1 MNWFAIIFCIFLALA
16 SGARSEVVLITSGEH
31 DGYTRLV
38 FKISPDAPWVLNT
51 NNTTAELV
59 ISKPDIRFNS
69 ANIFTRIAKDRL
81 EKVSSS
87 QTDVATKFKMD
98 FGCECVARAFGYL
111 EAYIVVDI
119 LDPQGT
125 STQEPVRSENRGR
138 GAPQLAHVAANDM
151 VFMPSFVVDTKTP
164 KAPRYFG
171 KTQENAFPDPN
182 EIPEPAGM
190 ETAFL
195 PDNLPEIA
203 QTDVVDDHDPE
214 PESPKETAPID
225 AELAETIEL
234 ARMKLL
240 EQLTLAAEQGLL
252 DISEPIPDIID
263 VEISSAAEI
272 VYELPE
278 EVAAQEVVVEHPIEP
293 IDDKQ
298 VSIQSVYDRDAA
310 RSKTHDDTDP
320 NCLSRASLD
329 IASWGDGS
337 NFTQELSAIRIKMIP
352 DLDAI
357 DIDKLHQL
365 IRLYV
370 RYGFGAEA
378 KIYLKGYQQQMS
390 DYEILRIMAIVVD
403 GSALG
408 EDIVEIFQVNC
419 GGAEGLWA
427 LITEHEPMH
436 FEVEKSASIIE
447 YFATLPADLRRTLG
461 PRLAMA
467 FLDHGLKEDSELVT
481 DILERAPGDHGS
493 AHKLSRANLAREK
506 GDFMAAAAIYH
517 ALAIEK
523 STVSN
528 AALISLA
535 DIMLVHDLPESKG
548 IIFDLSAAANAGRGT
563 PTGANLRRLETLLTA
578 KYSDPKAALVILD
591 REIHTDPQHTVE
603 FHNVARGILMDLSSK
618 EVPADDY
625 AEIIHKNQHFISTD
639 SDGDALRIKI
649 SEVLLSISLP
659 NFALDMQAPL
669 IHRHVPDGILISA
682 KANLSMFDAKG
693 ALNLLENIPGDAA
706 RIYRV
711 ESFLSQGKFEAGLN
725 ELEQFEDPKLAIA
738 QPVWYFGD
746 WVVAAKTDTAARAIR
761 DKYLVKTTG
770 NIELPNSHTT
780 TSEADWTLADLQN
793 ILTESGAI
801 SDAIEREVHGQ

>member
-1 MNWFAIIFCIFLALA
+1 M
-16 SGARSEVVLITSGEH
+16 
-31 DGYTRLV
+31 
-38 FKISPDAPWVLNT
+38 LNT
-51 NNTTAELV
+51 NNSSAELV
-59 ISKPDIRFNS
+59 IAKSDIRFDS
-69 ANIFTRIAKDRL
+69 TNIFTRIAKDRL
-81 EKVSSS
+81 ENVNSS
-87 QTDVATKFKMD
+87 QTDAAAKFKMD
-98 FGCECVARAFGYL
+98 LGCECVVRAFGYL
-111 EAYIVVDI
+111 DTYIVVDI
-119 LDPQGT
+119 LDPQEI
-125 STQEPVRSENRGR
+125 STQEPARPENPGR
-138 GAPQLAHVAANDM
+138 GAPQLAHVTAHDM
-151 VFMPSFVVDTKTP
+151 AFMPSFVADTKTP

-171 KTQENAFPDPN
+171 TMQENAFPDPN
-182 EIPEPAGM
+182 EIPEGAGL

-214 PESPKETAPID
+214 PEAPKETAPID
-225 AELAETIEL
+225 AELAETIEV

-252 DISEPIPDIID
+252 DISEPIPDIPD

-272 VYELPE
+272 VHEIPE
-278 EVAAQEVVVEHPIEP
+278 EVAPQEVVEEHPIEP

-298 VSIQSVYDRDAA
+298 VNIQSVYDRDAV

-320 NCLSRASLD
+320 NCLSKASLD

-337 NFTQELSAIRIKMIP
+337 NFTQELSAIRMKMIP

-357 DIDKLHQL
+357 DVRKIHEL

-378 KIYLKGYQQQMS
+378 KVYLKDYQPQIT
-390 DYEILRIMAIVVD
+390 DYEILRIMATIVD
-403 GSALG
+403 GAALN
-408 EDIVEIFQVNC
+408 EDAAEIFQVDC

-427 LITEHEPMH
+427 LITEHAPMH
-436 FEVEKSASIIE
+436 SEVEKSGSIIE

-493 AHKLSRANLAREK
+493 AHRLSRANLAHEK

-523 STVSN
+523 TTASN
-528 AALISLA
+528 TALTSLA
-535 DIMLVHDLPESKG
+535 EIMLAHDMPESKS
-548 IIFDLSAAANAGRGT
+548 IIFDLSAAANTGRGT
-563 PTGANLRRLETLLTA
+563 TAGANLRRLETLLTA
-578 KYSDPKAALVILD
+578 KYSDPKAALAILD
-591 REIHTDPQHTVE
+591 REVHTDPIHAAE
-603 FHNVARGILMDLSSK
+603 FHNVAQIILMDLSSK
-618 EVPADDY
+618 DVPAENY
-625 AEIIHKNQHFISTD
+625 AEIIHKNQHLISAD
-639 SDGDALRIKI
+639 AGSDALRIKI

-659 NFALDMQAPL
+659 NFALDIQAPL
-669 IHRHVPDGILISA
+669 VRRHVSEGLLMSA

-693 ALNLLENIPGDAA
+693 ALNLLENVSGDVA
-706 RIYRV
+706 RAYRV
-711 ESFLSQGKFEAGLN
+711 ESFLAQGRFEAGLN

-746 WVVAAKTDTAARAIR
+746 WVVAAKTDTAARVIR
-761 DKYLVKTTG
+761 DKYLVETAE
-770 NIELPNSHTT
+770 NIKLPEPHTT
-780 TSEADWTLADLQN
+780 TSEADWTLADLQD
-793 ILTESGAI
+793 ILAESGAI
-801 SDAIEREVHGQ
+801 SDAIDRKIHGQ